1 MKRLLALIAVLS
13 LGSLIAA
20 EDLIKLPPPQKTGGM
35 PLMEAITA
43 RRTRR
48 DMTAAPLSLQQ
59 LSDICY
65 VACGISR
72 EDGRRTIPTARN
84 IQDLM
89 LYVALKDGLYLYN
102 PKDNA
107 LELKEKRDL
116 REFTGIQ
123 KKMHQ
128 NSAAVLIYASDYDRF
143 GSIPEDTRVF
153 YAANHA
159 GYASQNVYLY
169 AASTNL
175 ATVVCNA
182 VDKPKLSRE
191 MKLPPNLKIQ
201 LTQPLGPPAT
211 LSDK

>member
-1 MKRLLALIAVLS
+1 MKKMFALIAALT
-13 LGSLIAA
+13 LGTLFAA
-20 EDLIKLPPPQKTGGM
+20 EALIKLPPPQKTGGM

-48 DMTAAPLSLQQ
+48 DMTAAALPLQQ

-65 VACGISR
+65 VACGINR

-102 PKDNA
+102 PKDHT
-107 LELKEKRDL
+107 LELKDKRDL

-128 NSAAVLIYASDYDRF
+128 NSGAVLIYVSDFDRYTT
-143 GSIPEDTRVF
+143 IPEDMRVF
-153 YAANHA
+153 YAANHT
-159 GYASQNVYLY
+159 GYASENVYLY
-169 AASTNL
+169 AASAGL

-182 VDKPKLSRE
+182 VDKPKLGRE
-191 MKLPPNLKIQ
+191 MKLSANLKIQ
-201 LTQPLGPPAT
+201 LTQPIGIPAAP
-211 LSDK
+211 